1 MYEGYYLDYEGSTII
16 NLGEPSITRKVEL
29 RADDTRDPFNVGTVY
44 TEKHT
49 FKNFLETEYVTS
61 DGITVKNQILSD
73 GKRISEKY
81 DSALGEYKCSIFDNN
96 GTLLSR
102 ELINS
107 SGKYIYSERQADGTM
122 SEKSGYSI
130 FVRYFEGKPI

>member
-49 FKNFLETEYVTS
+49 FENFLETKYVTS
-61 DGITVKNQILSD
+61 DGITVKNQICSD

-107 SGKYIYSERQADGTM
+107 SGKYTFSERQADGTI